1 MGEREG
7 RKRRRKKKA
16 NFSPPLQALAPWASE
31 WRVKWCVR
39 GSASFW
45 GGCPRSSPAP
55 SAEEDVLWN
64 STNFPTAFVTDELKP
79 YCSSIATVFFSPHT
93 TFCVAR
99 DNEFAPK
106 PLIVPSWQTEQIRNV
121 SSEGGQWLH
130 FPIVGCKAHIS
141 LETSFAFS
149 IFYFLLSLPPPPSF
163 YFPLDFFRLSLPLS
177 LFLKNRPVLFFQCT
191 ILCNLWIFSTFLLS
205 SPSFFFLR
213 TPFAILFTNLENDL
227 LTCGL

>member
-1 MGEREG
+1 MGLPFWGEGEG
-7 RKRRRKKKA
+7 RKRPRSKKKA
-16 NFSPPLQALAPWASE
+16 NFYPPYQALAPWASE

-39 GSASFW
+39 GLASFW

-121 SSEGGQWLH
+121 SSEGRQWLH

-141 LETSFAFS
+141 LETSFAF
-149 IFYFLLSLPPPPSF
+149 FFFLNPFLLFFFFPPVFFFSLGFLRFFFFFF
-163 YFPLDFFRLSLPLS
+163 YYRISLS
-177 LFLKNRPVLFFQCT
+177 FFQCT
-191 ILCNLWIFSTFLLS
+191 VLCNLWVFLTFFPFFPLLS
-205 SPSFFFLR
+205 
-213 TPFAILFTNLENDL
+213 
-227 LTCGL
+227 

>member
-1 MGEREG
+1 MKEG
-7 RKRRRKKKA
+7 NKSQL
-16 NFSPPLQALAPWASE
+16 FPPCQALAPWASE

-121 SSEGGQWLH
+121 SSEEGQWLH

-149 IFYFLLSLPPPPSF
+149 TFYFLLPLFLFSSSF
-163 YFPLDFFRLSLPLS
+163 FLLIPLDTFIFLFKNSSVFFS
-177 LFLKNRPVLFFQCT
+177 QCT
-191 ILCNLWIFSTFLLS
+191 ILCNLWIFSTFLFSLF
-205 SPSFFFLR
+205 SF
-213 TPFAILFTNLENDL
+213 
-227 LTCGL
+227 